1 MLSQALGTLSSV
13 FVFPRLKNSWTFAS
27 EAADTV
33 SLRPRSPTGP
43 TDGLLPDLP
52 PEAVRSY
59 LQYRYPLQL
68 SVDYYIFDLQN
79 AVKKPED
86 WGDIGT
92 LFASASARGG
102 QGQPSRIERE
112 YTNVFR
118 IIGLSMPPDV
128 ADEMRGAQYD
138 FERAMSQIS
147 RATAGIRRDLPVELD
162 PGAVQLAVTG
172 WDQGRQALNAF
183 LTSLNEVTGLNE
195 MKLIPPAGGTQY
207 QEYGRSVAQY
217 NNLVKKTKL
226 CQNRGGPTLSVA
238 WGALM
243 VSGTLQDSC
252 GIPDL
257 DDYFYQ

>member
-1 MLSQALGTLSSV
+1 MVLSQALGTLTSMW
-13 FVFPRLKNSWTFAS
+13 VFPRVQQGFRAL
-27 EAADTV
+27 AAVVVTT
-33 SLRPRSPTGP
+33 PTGP
-43 TDGLLPDLP
+43 RDGLLPDLP
-52 PEAVRSY
+52 PEAIRSY

-68 SVDYYIFDLQN
+68 AADYYIFDLQN
-79 AVKKPED
+79 AVGHPED
-86 WGDIGT
+86 WGDIGS
-92 LFASASARGG
+92 LFSSSLARGG

-118 IIGLSMPPDV
+118 ILGLSMPPDV
-128 ADEMRGAQYD
+128 ADEMRNAQYD
-138 FERAMSQIS
+138 FERAMSKIAA
-147 RATAGIRRDLPVELD
+147 ATGGMRRDLPVALD
-162 PGAVQLAVTG
+162 PSAIPLAAAG
-172 WDQGRQALNAF
+172 WDEGRRALNSF
-183 LTSLNEVTGLNE
+183 LTTLNTATGLNE
-195 MKLIPPAGGTQY
+195 MKLIPPAGPSQY